1 MRNERQVLSSMTKV
15 IAVAEIVNGKVQ
27 VWTFA
32 FIIMDGRGVGL
43 KGASLSGFVD
53 PGPHAARYGPPKYKR
68 KEQARPPQTVRRY
81 YLILGSTHANK
92 YFKSFPRRILRV
104 QEIPYQP

>member
-1 MRNERQVLSSMTKV
+1 MGNERQVLSSMTKV

-68 KEQARPPQTVRRY
+68 KEQARPPQTVRCIFIIISY
-81 YLILGSTHANK
+81 SAAHMPTNTSNPSHVVY
-92 YFKSFPRRILRV
+92 
-104 QEIPYQP
+104 

>member
-32 FIIMDGRGVGL
+32 FIIMDGRGVDL

-53 PGPHAARYGPPKYKR
+53 PGPHAARYGPPAPKYKR
-68 KEQARPPQTVRRY
+68 KEQARPPQTVRRIFIIISY
-81 YLILGSTHANK
+81 SAAHMPTNTSNPSHVVY
-92 YFKSFPRRILRV
+92 
-104 QEIPYQP
+104 